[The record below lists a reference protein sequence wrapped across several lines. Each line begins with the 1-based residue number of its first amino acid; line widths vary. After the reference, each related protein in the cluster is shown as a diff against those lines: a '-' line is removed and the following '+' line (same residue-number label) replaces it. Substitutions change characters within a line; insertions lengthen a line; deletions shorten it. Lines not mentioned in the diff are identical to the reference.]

1 MIRIDFNRIEIN
13 GDLVSDEKQLVELF
27 YENYINIV
35 YKSSS
40 IKHLSVGNSNDSS
53 TDESNVKEII
63 NAYSAQTSLLQI
75 KNDTNL
81 EKSLNHPK
89 QIALKSTKSYIP

>member
-27 YENYINIV
+27 YENYISIV